1 MARLCPLFSGSS
13 GNSYYIGS
21 QERGVLID
29 AGKSAKQI
37 TEKLACCGIP
47 LSAIE
52 GIFVTHEHSDHV
64 QGLRVF
70 AGRHKIPVYGSFG
83 TMEALNDAQILNGKF
98 PCSVIGPEGLRC
110 AGMEILPFHTS
121 HDCAEGYGY
130 LVKTADDHKVA
141 FCTDLGVVTPEV
153 EKMVEGADFVVME
166 SNHDVRMLQNGPY
179 PYPLK
184 RRILSS
190 RGHLSNEACAD
201 LLPYLAQLGTSR
213 FLLAH
218 LSSENNTPELAYQ
231 TALCSLKMA
240 GLQEEKDFMLSV
252 APRDNVQG
260 HTILF

>member
-1 MARLCPLFSGSS
+1 M
-13 GNSYYIGS
+13 
-21 QERGVLID
+21 LID

-70 AGRHKIPVYGSFG
+70 AGRHKISVYGSFG

-110 AGMEILPFHTS
+110 AGMEIPALS
-121 HDCAEGYGY
+121 HVPRLCGRVWLSGENSRRPQS
-130 LVKTADDHKVA
+130 
-141 FCTDLGVVTPEV
+141 GVLYRSWRCVTPEV

-190 RGHLSNEACAD
+190 RG
-201 LLPYLAQLGTSR
+201 
-213 FLLAH
+213 
-218 LSSENNTPELAYQ
+218 
-231 TALCSLKMA
+231 
-240 GLQEEKDFMLSV
+240 
-252 APRDNVQG
+252 APFQ
-260 HTILF
+260 